1 MSVNLNQAHAQLD
14 DMGWA
19 LHPAMND
26 FDRQSLRILRCTAH
40 AMMAGNP
47 GGLRF
52 KAGGWPWPGGVS
64 ASQLALAA
72 QAAGRGGSPFL
83 LSADH

>member
-26 FDRQSLRILRCTAH
+26 FDRQSLRILRCAART
-40 AMMAGNP
+40 MMAADSP

-52 KAGGWPWPGGVS
+52 KAGSQPWPGGVS
-64 ASQLALAA
+64 ASH
-72 QAAGRGGSPFL
+72 GRNPPGNAVNRRPD
-83 LSADH
+83 AHRV